1 MYKRYKLENNQDLVS
16 LVKEYS
22 NYGDEIIEANKRDI
36 KKSLDE
42 YINQQGYINMSDISK
57 EWFPLVKCDIF
68 LSHSHNDLD
77 IVKGLVGFFKKRFNI
92 DTFVDSYIWGYCNDL
107 LREIDNKY
115 CRKENSFFDYDKRN
129 YSTAHVHMMLSNS
142 LNKMINKSECIIFLE
157 SENSLDV
164 KEIIENGTSSPWIY
178 SELIATKLIQIKPPK
193 RFSKEEKRAVFENSI
208 ELPESFK
215 PMYRGEVSHLEKL
228 TVHCLKSV
236 ENKNLTLK
244 EEYLD
249 EIYKTATL

>member
-22 NYGDEIIEANKRDI
+22 NYGDEIIESNKRDI
-36 KKSLDE
+36 KKSLEE

-57 EWFPLVKCDIF
+57 EWFPLVKCDVF
-68 LSHSHNDLD
+68 LSHSHKDWD

-92 DTFVDSYIWGYCNDL
+92 DVFVDSYIWGYCNDL

-129 YSTAHVHMMLSNS
+129 YSTSHVHMMLSNS
-142 LNKMINKSECIIFLE
+142 LNEMINKSECIIFLE

-178 SELIATKLIQIKPPK
+178 SELIATKLIQITPPK
-193 RFSKEEKRAVFENSI
+193 RFSKEEKRALFENSI
-208 ELPESFK
+208 EASESFK
-215 PMYRGEVSHLEKL
+215 PMYRGEISHLKEL
-228 TVHCLKSV
+228 TVQCLAYV
-236 ENKNLTLK
+236 ATKNLSPK
-244 EEYLD
+244 EKCLD
-249 EIYKTATL
+249 EIYKTS

>member
-22 NYGDEIIEANKRDI
+22 NYGDEIIESKKRDI

-42 YINQQGYINMSDISK
+42 YINQQGYINMSDIAK
-57 EWFPLVKCDIF
+57 EWFPLVKCDVF
-68 LSHSHNDLD
+68 LSHSHKDLE
-77 IVKGLVGFFKKRFNI
+77 IIKGLVGFFKKRFNI
-92 DTFVDSYIWGYCNDL
+92 DVFVDSYIWGYCNDL

-115 CRKENSFFDYDKRN
+115 CKQENSFFDYDKRN

-142 LNKMINKSECIIFLE
+142 LNKMIDKSECIIFLE

-178 SELIATKLIQIKPPK
+178 SELIATKLIQIKAPK
-193 RFSKEEKRAVFENSI
+193 RFSKEEKRALFENSI
-208 ELPESFK
+208 ETSESFR
-215 PMYRGEVSHLEKL
+215 PMYRGEISHLEEL
-228 TVHCLKSV
+228 TVHCLASV
-236 ENKNLTLK
+236 ANKNLSPK
-244 EEYLD
+244 EKCLD
-249 EIYKTATL
+249 EIYKIS

>member
-1 MYKRYKLENNQDLVS
+1 
-16 LVKEYS
+16 
-22 NYGDEIIEANKRDI
+22 
-36 KKSLDE
+36 
-42 YINQQGYINMSDISK
+42 
-57 EWFPLVKCDIF
+57 
-68 LSHSHNDLD
+68 
-77 IVKGLVGFFKKRFNI
+77 
-92 DTFVDSYIWGYCNDL
+92 
-107 LREIDNKY
+107 
-115 CRKENSFFDYDKRN
+115 
-129 YSTAHVHMMLSNS
+129 MMLSNS